1 MKKLIVVRPTLVL
14 GAPVIIGAR
23 PFALCLMPLVNLKNM
38 TLEEIEA
45 LVAKYGK
52 EKYRA
57 RQILKW
63 IYQQGAA
70 SFDEMT
76 NLSKE
81 FRKQME
87 DISRVSAL
95 EIAATQTSS
104 DGTLKIIFRLEDG
117 LHIEGV
123 LIPGRN
129 HWTQCV
135 STQVGCGMGCTFCLT
150 GLSGFKRDLLPSEI
164 VDQVTRVRFAMEE
177 GKKVGNIVLMGMGEP
192 LVNYDNTLKAI
203 RIMTCDD
210 GLSFSNRRITLST
223 CGIPPM
229 ILKLGEDA
237 CVNLAVSLNAP
248 DDMTRNTLMPINK
261 KYPLE
266 TLIRAC
272 RDYPMPRRRRIT
284 FEYILIE
291 GVNASPEDA
300 KKLVRLF
307 RGMKCKFNLIPFNE
321 FPGTPYRGPSRKTI
335 EAFQKVLV
343 DHQYTAVIRTSC
355 GKDILAACGQ
365 LSGQK
370 A

>member
-1 MKKLIVVRPTLVL
+1 
-14 GAPVIIGAR
+14 
-23 PFALCLMPLVNLKNM
+23 MPYANIKDM
-38 TLEEIEA
+38 TLGEIETF
-45 LVAKYGK
+45 VAKHGK

-63 IYQQGAA
+63 IYRQGAV

-81 FRKQME
+81 VRAQMKNIAR
-87 DISRVSAL
+87 ISSLR
-95 EIAATQTSS
+95 IAATRISS
-104 DGTLKIIFRLEDG
+104 DGTIKILFRLEDG
-117 LHIEGV
+117 LPIEGV

-135 STQVGCGMGCTFCLT
+135 STQAGCRMGCTFCLT
-150 GLSGFKRDLLPSEI
+150 GLSGFSRDLLPSEI

-192 LVNYDNTLKAI
+192 LANYENTLKAI
-203 RIMTCDD
+203 RIMNCDD
-210 GLSFSNRRITLST
+210 GLAFSSRRITLST

-229 ILKLGEDA
+229 ILKLGEDV

-248 DDMTRNTLMPINK
+248 DDTTRNALMPVNR

-266 TLIRAC
+266 TLVRAC

-284 FEYILIE
+284 FEYILID
-291 GVNASPEDA
+291 GINASPEHA

-321 FPGTPYRGPSRKTI
+321 FPGTPYRAPSKKTV
-335 EAFQKVLV
+335 EAFRKVLV
-343 DHQYTAVIRTSC
+343 DHHYTAVIRKSC
-355 GKDILAACGQ
+355 GQDILAACGQ
-365 LSGQK
+365 LSGRHGDGTEVEKMRSSEDRSQLQQNPDPLP
-370 A
+370 

>member
-1 MKKLIVVRPTLVL
+1 
-14 GAPVIIGAR
+14 
-23 PFALCLMPLVNLKNM
+23 MPLANLKDM
-38 TLEEIEA
+38 TLEEIEK
-45 LVAKYGK
+45 LVAKHGK

-63 IYQQGAA
+63 VYQQGAV
-70 SFDEMT
+70 SFKEMT
-76 NLSKE
+76 NLSKD

-87 DISRVSAL
+87 DIARISAL

-104 DGTLKIIFRLEDG
+104 DGTIKILFRLEDG

-123 LIPGRN
+123 LIPGRS

-135 STQVGCGMGCTFCLT
+135 STQAGCRMGCTFCLT

-192 LVNYDNTLKAI
+192 LVNYENTLKAI

-210 GLSFSNRRITLST
+210 GLAFSTRRITLST

-248 DDMTRNTLMPINK
+248 DDRTRNTLMPINR

-266 TLIRAC
+266 TLIKSC

-284 FEYILIE
+284 FEYILID

-321 FPGTPYRGPSRKTI
+321 FPGTPYRAPSRKTI

-343 DHQYTAVIRTSC
+343 DHHYTAVIRKSC

-365 LSGQK
+365 LSGRAQL
-370 A
+370 

>member
-1 MKKLIVVRPTLVL
+1 
-14 GAPVIIGAR
+14 
-23 PFALCLMPLVNLKNM
+23 MPLANLKDM
-38 TLEEIEA
+38 TLEEIEE
-45 LVAKYGK
+45 LVAKHGK

-57 RQILKW
+57 KQIFKW
-63 IYQQGAA
+63 IYQKGAV
-70 SFDEMT
+70 SFDAMT

-81 FRKQME
+81 FREEMKGLAQ
-87 DISRVSAL
+87 ISAID
-95 EIAATQTSS
+95 IAATQTSS
-104 DGTLKIIFRLEDG
+104 DGTIKILFRMEDG
-117 LHIEGV
+117 LHVEGV

-135 STQVGCGMGCTFCLT
+135 STQAGCRMGCTFCLT

-164 VDQVTRVRFAMEE
+164 VDQVTRARFAMEE
-177 GKKVGNIVLMGMGEP
+177 GKKIGNIVLMGMGEP
-192 LVNYDNTLKAI
+192 LANYENTLNSI
-203 RIMTCDD
+203 RIMTSDD
-210 GLSFSNRRITLST
+210 GLAFSTRRVTLST
-223 CGIPPM
+223 CGIVPM

-248 DDMTRNTLMPINK
+248 DDMTRNTLMPINR

-266 TLIRAC
+266 ALIKSC

-321 FPGTPYRGPSRKTI
+321 FPGTPYRAPSRKTI

-343 DHQYTAVIRTSC
+343 DQHFTAVIRKSC

-365 LSGQK
+365 LSGQG

>member
-1 MKKLIVVRPTLVL
+1 MPTANLKD
-14 GAPVIIGAR
+14 
-23 PFALCLMPLVNLKNM
+23 MPLED
-38 TLEEIEA
+38 LEA
-45 LVAKYGK
+45 FVAEHGK

-57 RQILKW
+57 RQIMKW
-63 IYQQGAA
+63 IYQKGAI

-76 NLSKE
+76 NLSKD
-81 FRKQME
+81 FRERMKGLAR
-87 DISRVSAL
+87 ISAL
-95 EIAATQTSS
+95 EIADTQTSS
-104 DGTLKIIFRLEDG
+104 DGTIKILFRLEDG

-135 STQVGCGMGCTFCLT
+135 STQAGCRMGCTFCLT

-164 VDQVTRVRFAMEE
+164 ADQVTRVRFTMRE
-177 GKKVGNIVLMGMGEP
+177 GTKIGNIVLMGMGEP
-192 LVNYDNTLKAI
+192 LANYDNTLRAI
-203 RIMTCDD
+203 RILTCDD
-210 GLSFSNRRITLST
+210 GLAFSSRRITLST

-229 ILKLGEDA
+229 ILKLGEDV

-248 DDMTRNTLMPINK
+248 DDKIRNALMPVNR
-261 KYPLE
+261 KYPLAE
-266 TLIRAC
+266 LIRAC
-272 RDYPMPRRRRIT
+272 KDYPMPRRRRIT

-300 KKLVRLF
+300 RKLVRLF

-321 FPGTPYRGPSRKTI
+321 FPGTPYRAPSRKAI

-343 DHQYTAVIRTSC
+343 DHHFTAVIRKSC